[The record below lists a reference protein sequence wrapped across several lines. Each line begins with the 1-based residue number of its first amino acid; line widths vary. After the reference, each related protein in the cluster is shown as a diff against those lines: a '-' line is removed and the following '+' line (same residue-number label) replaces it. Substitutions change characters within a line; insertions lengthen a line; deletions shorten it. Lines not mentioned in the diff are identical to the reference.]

1 LRTTLPVFPLTVAMV
16 ESTFRTVLMATIR
29 APALLAQGRDP
40 TLRTAIPLAAIAR
53 ATDAENRVAPTAYP
67 LPKNNLALIRHPG
80 RQVGL
85 DKDDSSWQGK
95 TVRC

>member
-1 LRTTLPVFPLTVAMV
+1 MV

-29 APALLAQGRDP
+29 APALLAQGMDP
-40 TLRTAIPLAAIAR
+40 TLGTAIPLTTIAG
-53 ATDAENRVAPTAYP
+53 ATDAENGVAPTAYS
-67 LPKNNLALIRHPG
+67 LPKNNLAQIRHPG

-95 TVRC
+95 TIRLLI